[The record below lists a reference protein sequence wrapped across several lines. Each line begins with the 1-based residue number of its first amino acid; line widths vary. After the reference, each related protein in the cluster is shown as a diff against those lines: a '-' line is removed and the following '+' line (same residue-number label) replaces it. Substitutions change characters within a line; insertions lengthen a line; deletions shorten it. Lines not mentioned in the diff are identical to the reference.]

1 MAANKARQA
10 RWRAGLI
17 FDEVR
22 YIGNPLERFARAV
35 FIGHSAFDTLKRG
48 DAGEVHSVFD
58 RTFNIIIGDELVGV
72 ARNSI
77 SRSPINL
84 ITDIPSSKNM
94 PSLGVRKGMQVRKV
108 GNRVLVGE
116 VLEISLEGAQLWRPK
131 TRAERCLGPELIKR
145 NLELAKRLAANKS
158 GREGLGQLLPNVEEI
173 VSGIVPHVS
182 YSNQVIEVALPHL
195 VNLVKSVRAGDVRG
209 VEESAQKLVGLGP
222 GLSPSADDA
231 LSGFT
236 ASLWW
241 VSHSL
246 NRGINSVKG
255 INETI
260 VSCSGTTTLLSQQ
273 LLRHAAKGETNER
286 VGGLLEAI
294 LAGTT
299 SDVEKGVEEVLQI
312 GETSGIDIMVGL
324 LLGVQLGLEMRG

>member
-1 MAANKARQA
+1 
-10 RWRAGLI
+10 
-17 FDEVR
+17 
-22 YIGNPLERFARAV
+22 LERFARAV

-145 NLELAKRLAANKS
+145 NLELAKQLAASKG
-158 GREGLGQLLPNVEEI
+158 GREGLGQLLKHVDEIAAGKMPQTSDLNMVARAVLPRLIDLVKAAKSENVE
-173 VSGIVPHVS
+173 G
-182 YSNQVIEVALPHL
+182 
-195 VNLVKSVRAGDVRG
+195 VKGTT
-209 VEESAQKLVGLGP
+209 QKLIGLGP
-222 GLSPSADDA
+222 GLSPSADDT
-231 LSGFT
+231 LSGLT
-236 ASLWW
+236 AALWW

-246 NRGINSVKG
+246 NKKINRVKK
-255 INETI
+255 INETV
-260 VSCSGTTTLLSQQ
+260 VSCSNKTTLLSQQ
-273 LLRHAAKGETNER
+273 LLKHAAKGETNER
-286 VGGLLEAI
+286 VGELLEAI
-294 LAGTT
+294 LAGAPP
-299 SDVEKGVEEVLQI
+299 DVESGVEEVLKI
-312 GETSGIDIMVGL
+312 GETSGIDMVVGVLVGL
-324 LLGVQLGLEMRG
+324 NLFLFIYI

>member
-1 MAANKARQA
+1 VRP
-10 RWRAGLI
+10 RRVRAI
-17 FDEVR
+17 S
-22 YIGNPLERFARAV
+22 IGPATSEAL
-35 FIGHSAFDTLKRG
+35 RG
-48 DAGEVHSVFD
+48 GVSGEVHSIFE
-58 RTFNIIIGDELVGV
+58 RAFNILIGGELVGV
-72 ARNSI
+72 ARSGV

-84 ITDIPSSKNM
+84 VTDIPTSESM
-94 PSLGVRKGMQVRKV
+94 PSLGVRKGMQVQKV
-108 GNRVLVGE
+108 GGLLLIGD
-116 VLEISLEGAQLWRPK
+116 VLEISLEGAELWQPK